1 VSLTN
6 AIHSA
11 YNEVPSL
18 AYVDE
23 VFEGQAWS
31 WQANVE
37 ESTLVNRDDSSLKVN
52 CVNCLPYHQGHSE
65 NAPVDPLD
73 DDSRSDNSSFI
84 PSMEA
89 EDEISD
95 QQETSLFSAP
105 HRSPSLALQVWKRT
119 SSSITHFMIYSKI
132 LT

>member
-1 VSLTN
+1 MVEVPSVPNHSPLPTPNFMWGNHGVSLTN

-37 ESTLVNRDDSSLKVN
+37 EST
-52 CVNCLPYHQGHSE
+52 
-65 NAPVDPLD
+65 A
-73 DDSRSDNSSFI
+73 
-84 PSMEA
+84 
-89 EDEISD
+89 
-95 QQETSLFSAP
+95 
-105 HRSPSLALQVWKRT
+105 
-119 SSSITHFMIYSKI
+119 
-132 LT
+132 

>member
-1 VSLTN
+1 MSLTN

-11 YNEVPSL
+11 YNEVLSL

-52 CVNCLPYHQGHSE
+52 C
-65 NAPVDPLD
+65 
-73 DDSRSDNSSFI
+73 
-84 PSMEA
+84 
-89 EDEISD
+89 
-95 QQETSLFSAP
+95 
-105 HRSPSLALQVWKRT
+105 
-119 SSSITHFMIYSKI
+119 
-132 LT
+132 